1 MSTGQEWRSKT
12 SKRTI
17 LIIITKGDE
26 VLVRYQNM
34 TSKWRMKEDIKRFY
48 VPV

>member
-1 MSTGQEWRSKT
+1 MSTGQQWGSKT

-26 VLVRYQNM
+26 VLVRYPNM
-34 TSKWRMKEDIKRFY
+34 TSKWRKIADIERY
-48 VPV
+48 YSL